1 MGFPAAKQGDKIV
14 AVDIHLILPPP
25 APPVVFPPIPVPHPF
40 VGTIDSNLSTVVTI
54 NGMAAA
60 TVGSMATNV
69 ATIVT
74 GSPVVMIEGK
84 PAARLGDTAMTCNDP
99 APLPNGKVI
108 SVGTVMMA

>member
-40 VGTIDSNLSTVVTI
+40 VDTIDSNLSTVVTI

-60 TVGSMATNV
+60 TVGSMA
-69 ATIVT
+69 
-74 GSPVVMIEGK
+74 VVMIEGK